1 MAVKLFALFIQVQIY
16 LAALAIV
23 NSFRKLYLAAKANRV
38 A

>member
-1 MAVKLFALFIQVQIY
+1 MAVKLLALFTQVQIY

-23 NSFRKLYLAAKANRV
+23 ISFRKLCLTAKANRV

>member
-23 NSFRKLYLAAKANRV
+23 ISFRKLYLTAEANRV

>member
-1 MAVKLFALFIQVQIY
+1 MAVKLFALYIQVQIY

-23 NSFRKLYLAAKANRV
+23 NSFRKLCLTAKESGV